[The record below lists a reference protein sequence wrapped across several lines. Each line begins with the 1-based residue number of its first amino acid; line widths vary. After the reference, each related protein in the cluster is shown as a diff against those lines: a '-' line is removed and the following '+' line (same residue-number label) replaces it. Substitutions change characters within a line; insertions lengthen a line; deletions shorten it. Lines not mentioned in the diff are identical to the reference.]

1 MSKWTE
7 NTEALREVI
16 TYGFWIAIAIAAVV
30 VSLDLYYGRKR
41 NDRNQPR

>member
-30 VSLDLYYGRKR
+30 VSLDLYCGKKR